1 MPSPDEHTR
10 RPQHGSSCGAQGTS
24 RASDKGAAS
33 ADSGSTSGAG
43 GTPGSSPGSGSG
55 VDSGPGSPLGT
66 TVGSGLGSFGVVVMP
81 GGTRPVRRNARR
93 RDSPSIPAGRGR
105 DHHEQGQSACSVG
118 ASHMPRPV

>member
-43 GTPGSSPGSGSG
+43 ATPGSSPGSGSG

-66 TVGSGLGSFGVVVMP
+66 TVGSGLGSLGVVVML
-81 GGTRPVRRNARR
+81 RRYPTGSARCGR
-93 RDSPSIPAGRGR
+93 RSAGPDRDLEADQVALGR
-105 DHHEQGQSACSVG
+105 HN
-118 ASHMPRPV
+118 PRLVADLV

>member
-43 GTPGSSPGSGSG
+43 ATPGSSPGSGSG

-66 TVGSGLGSFGVVVMP
+66 TVGSGLGSLGVVVMRRKYPTGPAQCERRP
-81 GGTRPVRRNARR
+81 GSSGTSYEVAALT
-93 RDSPSIPAGRGR
+93 PSSYDVPPERA
-105 DHHEQGQSACSVG
+105 
-118 ASHMPRPV
+118 